1 MTTMMLMMLLM
12 MMMMM
17 SLMNW
22 WWWQWWQPQRKGV
35 GDDDKALF
43 SNYCCTCISMFTS
56 VSVSGKFSFTCI
68 QIDSES
74 SLQLLKAA
82 ATVLSIPLNKK
93 KENSQ
98 VNKLGIISK
107 KRSHVRN
114 GEAVNL
120 ILIDR
125 PTNQKQESLL
135 SVKFLCYL
143 LKNNWKWSV
152 PPKAFLFLTV
162 VSGIFKGF

>member
-1 MTTMMLMMLLM
+1 
-12 MMMMM
+12 
-17 SLMNW
+17 
-22 WWWQWWQPQRKGV
+22 
-35 GDDDKALF
+35 
-43 SNYCCTCISMFTS
+43 MFTS
-56 VSVSGKFSFTCI
+56 VSVSGKFSVTCTGI

-82 ATVLSIPLNKK
+82 ATVLTIPLNKK

-98 VNKLGIISK
+98 VNKLGVISK

-120 ILIDR
+120 ILIHR
-125 PTNQKQESLL
+125 PINHKQESLL
-135 SVKFLCYL
+135 SVKFLCCL